1 MAVVARRR
9 TLAAS
14 QIREQVLLLGVKNG
28 INTVFTTPESYL
40 NTPSIVIRVYF
51 NGVRQ
56 RSGAGNDF
64 LVSESGG
71 PGMGFNTITMS
82 TAPRSVDQLTADYYA
97 DI

>member
-28 INTVFTTPESYL
+28 INTVFSTPEPYL

-56 RSGAGNDF
+56 RSGTGNDF

-71 PGMGFNTITMS
+71 PGTGFDTITMS
-82 TAPRSVDQLTADYYA
+82 TMPRAVDQLTADYYA